1 MRICPKC
8 RTAYPKSG
16 VSTCAKD
23 GMKLVDAQE
32 FAKAQAD
39 PLLGTKLEGRYEI
52 IERIGTGGMG
62 TVYRAKQEPL
72 GRSVALKILKTELN
86 WDSDTVTRFHREA
99 KAMSLL
105 THPNTVRVF
114 DFGETKEGTLFFA
127 MELLEGELLTA
138 KVDREG
144 ALDPVEAIQITQQI
158 LRSLSEAHSKG
169 IIHRDLKPDNIFLAN
184 VEGSETF
191 VVKVL
196 DFGIAK
202 VVERERQIDQLET
215 QAGTVFG
222 TPRYMSPEQAQG
234 KKLDARSDLYSVGV
248 LLYHMLTGSAP
259 FVDDDAVVV
268 MAKHIRE
275 KPTTP
280 RAAAP
285 DRPIPSSLE
294 RVVLRMMEKD
304 ASKRYRT
311 AEKLDRRLEQCIG
324 DVHLEKRARQ
334 TGGRRSLALLIS
346 DVPRIPLLIG
356 AGLVSFALAVA
367 TYVVVSSGAAD
378 AAPMVEELEVASPPS
393 VEAAQDTTYEVVR
406 LDSVPQGAEVW
417 FDGAQLGQTPL
428 EVPRPPGSRMQV
440 ELRLPDYLTAHA
452 EVRAGGNLRVVQLER
467 EPQAAAEVQQA
478 DAESASESE
487 HRRRRRRSG
496 MRRTQAMQESTAETM
511 TTHTTPAMM
520 DDPYERW
527 D

>member
-52 IERIGTGGMG
+52 VERIGTGGMG

-72 GRSVALKILKTELN
+72 GRHVALKILKKELN

-114 DFGETKEGTLFFA
+114 DFGKTKDDTLFFA

-138 KVDREG
+138 KVDREA
-144 ALDPVEAIQITQQI
+144 ALDPVDAIRIAQQI

-169 IIHRDLKPDNIFLAN
+169 IIHRDLKPDNIYLAQ
-184 VEGSETF
+184 VEGSEAS

-202 VVERERQIDQLET
+202 VVELERRIDQLET

-275 KPTTP
+275 KPTP
-280 RAAAP
+280 VRVAAP
-285 DRPIPSSLE
+285 DRPIPGSLE
-294 RVVLRMMEKD
+294 RVVMRMIEKD
-304 ASKRYRT
+304 PSRRYKT
-311 AEKLDRRLEQCIG
+311 ADRLDRRLETCIG
-324 DVHLEKRARQ
+324 DVILEKRARQ
-334 TGGRRSLALLIS
+334 TGGRRSLGLLLGDIPR
-346 DVPRIPLLIG
+346 VPVLAGL
-356 AGLVSFALAVA
+356 GLVSFALAVA
-367 TYVVVSSGAAD
+367 TYVIVSSDEAGAD
-378 AAPMVEELEVASPPS
+378 TIVNDILDVGNPPTS
-393 VEAAQDTTYEVVR
+393 ATVDESGYDLVR
-406 LDSVPQGAEVW
+406 LDSVPTGAEVW
-417 FDGAQLGQTPL
+417 FDGAQLGETPL
-428 EVPRPPGSRMQV
+428 EVRRPPGSRMQV
-440 ELRLPDYLTAHA
+440 ELRKADFLTAHA
-452 EVRAGGNLRVVQLER
+452 EVAAGGELWVVELRPDR
-467 EPQAAAEVQQA
+467 EGAVAEA
-478 DAESASESE
+478 SGDAPSNQRNRRN
-487 HRRRRRRSG
+487 RRRRN
-496 MRRTQAMQESTAETM
+496 MRRQETATETATETM
-511 TTHTTPAMM
+511 SADTETPAMM